1 MTIYYF
7 GDSSELKTSNYYYD
21 INIIPIAGDV
31 IVRYDFVSYKTYL
44 VLFSKNKKYNILLLL
59 LLDDG
64 TIYNWNCDT
73 GFYMK
78 KQ

>member
-7 GDSSELKTSNYYYD
+7 GDSSELKTSNYYCD
-21 INIIPIAGDV
+21 ISIIPIAGDV

-44 VLFSKNKKYNILLLL
+44 VLSSKNKKYNILLLL

-64 TIYNWNCDT
+64 TTYNWNCDT
-73 GFYMK
+73 CFYMK